1 MVSKET
7 FIKIIE
13 LIQEQDKI
21 DQEIGTA
28 LEKMCG
34 SWVLF
39 GTEHKIKKALFLL
52 LDATINDKFDTIS
65 WWLYENVDKF
75 IYDKKGNI
83 IEDLTSVD
91 ALHNYLIK
99 NKESK

>member
-21 DQEIGTA
+21 DEEIGTA
-28 LEKMCG
+28 LEKICG
-34 SWVLF
+34 SWVIF
-39 GTEHKIKKALFLL
+39 GTESKIKQALFLL
-52 LDATINDKFDTIS
+52 LNEVINDSYDSIS

-83 IEDLTSVD
+83 IENLTSVD
-91 ALHNYLIK
+91 ALYDYLIK
-99 NKESK
+99 NRK